1 METARAPETPAR
13 ASLPEDLCRQ
23 MGEWRH
29 DLHRN
34 PELGFSEKR
43 TSGIIAAHLRSAG
56 IAVHEG
62 VGGTG
67 IVGVLQRGTGSGAI
81 AIRAEMDALPIPEE
95 NDFGYASATPDTMH
109 ACGHDGHASML
120 LGAALYLARQGTFDG
135 TAVFIFQPD
144 EENGRG
150 ARAMISDGLFER
162 FPIDAI
168 YALHNLPGLAPGRV
182 AVRSGAVMACE
193 DTFRIELTGKGTH
206 AAMPHRGVDPIVAGA
221 QVVSALQTIV
231 SREMDPVESAVVS
244 VTDFMT
250 SGVRNVI
257 PGQVV
262 ITGDARSYSPQT
274 GDVID
279 AAMRRIA
286 SGIAAAHRAEC
297 AVRYNRE
304 FTATI
309 NTPREADIVA
319 RLAATLFG
327 ADEVDADCP
336 PLLASDDFGAFLEH
350 RPGAYFFL
358 GNGTDGSNGR
368 ALHNPRYDFNDDILA
383 RGAEF
388 WTRLIETRL
397 PA

>member
-1 METARAPETPAR
+1 
-13 ASLPEDLCRQ
+13 
-23 MGEWRH
+23 
-29 DLHRN
+29 
-34 PELGFSEKR
+34 
-43 TSGIIAAHLRSAG
+43 
-56 IAVHEG
+56 
-62 VGGTG
+62 
-67 IVGVLQRGTGSGAI
+67 
-81 AIRAEMDALPIPEE
+81 
-95 NDFGYASATPDTMH
+95 
-109 ACGHDGHASML
+109 ML

-150 ARAMISDGLFER
+150 ARAMISDGLLER
-162 FPIDAI
+162 FPIDEI

-221 QVVSALQTIV
+221 QVVTALQTIV
-231 SREMDPVESAVVS
+231 SREIDPVESAVVS

-286 SGIAAAHRAEC
+286 SGIATAHRAEC

-327 ADEVDADCP
+327 AGEVDADCP

-358 GNGTDGSNGR
+358 GNGTDGSHGR

>member
-1 METARAPETPAR
+1 MDTARAPEIPGQT
-13 ASLPEDLCRQ
+13 SLPEDLCRQ
-23 MGEWRH
+23 MGARRH

-43 TSGIIAAHLRSAG
+43 TSGMIAARLRSSG
-56 IAVHEG
+56 IAVREG

-95 NDFGYASATPDTMH
+95 NDFGYASATPETMH

-221 QVVSALQTIV
+221 QVVTALQTIV
-231 SREMDPVESAVVS
+231 SRKSILS
-244 VTDFMT
+244 K
-250 SGVRNVI
+250 VRLS
-257 PGQVV
+257 
-262 ITGDARSYSPQT
+262 R
-274 GDVID
+274 
-279 AAMRRIA
+279 
-286 SGIAAAHRAEC
+286 
-297 AVRYNRE
+297 
-304 FTATI
+304 
-309 NTPREADIVA
+309 
-319 RLAATLFG
+319 
-327 ADEVDADCP
+327 
-336 PLLASDDFGAFLEH
+336 
-350 RPGAYFFL
+350 
-358 GNGTDGSNGR
+358 
-368 ALHNPRYDFNDDILA
+368 
-383 RGAEF
+383 
-388 WTRLIETRL
+388 
-397 PA
+397 

>member
-1 METARAPETPAR
+1 
-13 ASLPEDLCRQ
+13 
-23 MGEWRH
+23 
-29 DLHRN
+29 
-34 PELGFSEKR
+34 
-43 TSGIIAAHLRSAG
+43 
-56 IAVHEG
+56 
-62 VGGTG
+62 
-67 IVGVLQRGTGSGAI
+67 
-81 AIRAEMDALPIPEE
+81 
-95 NDFGYASATPDTMH
+95 
-109 ACGHDGHASML
+109 
-120 LGAALYLARQGTFDG
+120 
-135 TAVFIFQPD
+135 
-144 EENGRG
+144 
-150 ARAMISDGLFER
+150 
-162 FPIDAI
+162 
-168 YALHNLPGLAPGRV
+168 
-182 AVRSGAVMACE
+182 MACE

-221 QVVSALQTIV
+221 QVVTALQTIV
-231 SREMDPVESAVVS
+231 SREIDPVESGVVS
-244 VTDFMT
+244 VTDFST

-286 SGIAAAHRAEC
+286 SGIAAAHRVEC
-297 AVRYNRE
+297 EVRYNRE

-309 NTPREADIVA
+309 NTPREAAIVA
-319 RLAATLFG
+319 RLATTVFG
-327 ADEVDADCP
+327 AGEVDVDCP

-388 WTRLIETRL
+388 WTRLIENRL
-397 PA
+397 AA